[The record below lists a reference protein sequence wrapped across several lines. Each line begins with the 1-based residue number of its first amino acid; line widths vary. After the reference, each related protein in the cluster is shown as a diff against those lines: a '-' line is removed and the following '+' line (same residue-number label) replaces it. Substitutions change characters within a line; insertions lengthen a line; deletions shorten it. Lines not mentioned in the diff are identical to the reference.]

1 MSPPLAWPSF
11 APNAWVAICATE
23 NPNTAAVS
31 ATSSASWRERGAEL
45 IIDTRPSLMALPA
58 PGHLPRQEASHP
70 TGGDGGSVERTFRAD
85 RRRPSFAGHASDTD
99 LRPAFRPV
107 GGPHR
112 ALAGQPY
119 PLGTRPQAPGRGR
132 LARAHPGRVLRRHA
146 GH

>member
-31 ATSSASWRERGAEL
+31 ATSSASWRERGADL
-45 IIDTRPSLMALPA
+45 IIDTRPSLMARPA

-85 RRRPSFAGHASDTD
+85 RRRPSFAGHANAPD
-99 LRPAFRPV
+99 LPPASPPA

-112 ALAGQPY
+112 ARAAQPHR
-119 PLGTRPQAPGRGR
+119 LGTRPQAPGRS
-132 LARAHPGRVLRRHA
+132 
-146 GH
+146 